1 MTVKFKVRLFYDGKE
16 VKPSD
21 LIINNRSVDRIVNE
35 VVDRHNFLL
44 EQEERDEHSEH

>member
-1 MTVKFKVRLFYDGKE
+1 MKFKVRLFYDGKE

-21 LIINNRSVDRIVNE
+21 LIINNISVDRIVNE

-44 EQEERDEHSEH
+44 DLQDEDEIDPDV